1 MAEIW
6 YKIRDE
12 SYRFAIMIIKCCV
25 YVAKETR
32 EYVLTR
38 QLLKSGTSIWAN
50 IREAQ
55 DAQSKKDF
63 LHKMNISLK
72 EAKETQ
78 YWIFLLKD
86 SWYMKD
92 YTDEKPLINKANE
105 MVGILTRIIKTTKIS
120 LIK

>member
-1 MAEIW
+1 MTEVW

-12 SYRFAIMIIKCCV
+12 SYKFAIMIVNCCSRISR
-25 YVAKETR
+25 KNK

-78 YWIFLLKD
+78 YWLCLLKD
-86 SWYMKD
+86 AWYGNYIWLQTVDKV
-92 YTDEKPLINKANE
+92 NE
-105 MVGILTRIIKTTKIS
+105 MVGILTRIIKTVKAS
-120 LIK
+120 MKK

>member
-1 MAEIW
+1 MIEEW
-6 YKIRDE
+6 YKIKDE
-12 SYRFAIMIIKCCV
+12 SYKFAIMIVDCCSRISREN
-25 YVAKETR
+25 K

-78 YWIFLLKD
+78 YWLCLLKD
-86 SWYMKD
+86 SWY
-92 YTDEKPLINKANE
+92 INYIWSEIVDKANE
-105 MVGILTRIIKTTKIS
+105 MVGILTRIIKTTK
-120 LIK
+120 LRIKK